1 MQISI
6 NDSPRMHAT
15 DKIRYAY
22 YTKGF
27 ASFFAAAPQGTG
39 KSRFELHVLHDIYQ
53 DWDKVKKFYF
63 FERSPEDFTLKLREL
78 NAVHGRVPA
87 IALDDMGAWFIK
99 YEWHNRTNIML
110 YKIFNLIRNRVSGVV
125 ASALDQEDIV
135 KFLRGKFMYEVF
147 FTPEYDTKNPLLPLQ
162 DRWVTAEVYRQQR
175 QPGNRFVTIKEFSDT
190 FTLEVPRD
198 IQDWEWNRRQEVVEL
213 LERDM
218 ENNRFQVKF
227 GNRLNSAEK
236 HLSTA
241 QVREITELLLK
252 LYDGKYFKRERKID
266 EILEELQ
273 KHGVPSS
280 VPHLKEVSGTLE
292 AMVRIK
298 KLHKRNSDG
307 YAFIQ
312 RSWRPW

>member
-1 MQISI
+1 MQINV
-6 NDSPRMHAT
+6 NDSPRMHAA

-39 KSRFELHVLHDIYQ
+39 KSRFELHVLHDVYQ

-63 FERSPEDFTLKLREL
+63 FERSPEDFTIKLRQL
-78 NAVHGRVPA
+78 NAVYGRVPA

-147 FTPEYDTKNPLLPLQ
+147 FTPEYDTRNPLLPLH
-162 DRWVTAEVYRQQR
+162 DRWVTATVYRQQR
-175 QPGNRFVTIKEFSDT
+175 QPGSRFVTVKEFSDS
-190 FTLEVPRD
+190 FSLEVPSD

-213 LERDM
+213 LERGM
-218 ENNRFQVKF
+218 GNNKF
-227 GNRLNSAEK
+227 EFKHGRRIDSAEK
-236 HLSTA
+236 HLSAT
-241 QVREITELLLK
+241 QIREITEVLLK
-252 LYDGKYFKRERKID
+252 LYNDRYFTKKRKID
-266 EILEELQ
+266 EVMEELQ
-273 KHGVPSS
+273 KHGLPSS
-280 VPHLKEVSGTLE
+280 VPHLKEVSSTLE

-298 KLHKRNSDG
+298 KLRKRNSEG

>member
-1 MQISI
+1 MQISV
-6 NDSPRMHAT
+6 NDNPRMQAT

-39 KSRFELHVLHDIYQ
+39 KSRFELHVLHDVYQ

-63 FERSPEDFTLKLREL
+63 FERSPEDFTSKLREL
-78 NAVHGRVPA
+78 NAVYGRLPA

-162 DRWVTAEVYRQQR
+162 DRWVTATVYRQQR
-175 QPGNRFVTIKEFSDT
+175 QPGNRFMTVKEFSDS

-218 ENNRFQVKF
+218 ERNKFQFKF
-227 GNRLNSAEK
+227 GNRQRSAEK
-236 HLSTA
+236 HLLATES
-241 QVREITELLLK
+241 REITELLLR
-252 LYDGKYFKRERKID
+252 LHDSKYFKKERRID
-266 EILEELQ
+266 EIMEELQ
-273 KHGVPSS
+273 KHGIPPS
-280 VPHLKEVSGTLE
+280 PPCLKEALGTLE

-298 KLHKRNSDG
+298 KLNKRKSDG

-312 RSWRPW
+312 RDWRPW

>member
-1 MQISI
+1 MY
-6 NDSPRMHAT
+6 T
-15 DKIRYAY
+15 TEKIRYAY

-27 ASFFAAAPQGTG
+27 ASFFASAPQGTG
-39 KSRFELHVLHDIYQ
+39 KSRFELHVLHDVYQ

-63 FERSPEDFTLKLREL
+63 FERSPEDFTVKLREL
-78 NAVHGRVPA
+78 NAVYGRVPA

-147 FTPEYDTKNPLLPLQ
+147 FAPEYDTKNPLLSLQ
-162 DRWVTAEVYRQQR
+162 DRWVTATVYRQNR
-175 QPGNRFVTIKEFSDT
+175 QPGNRFVIVREFSDT
-190 FTLEVPRD
+190 FNLEVPRD

-218 ENNRFQVKF
+218 ENSKF
-227 GNRLNSAEK
+227 EFNLGRRINSTEK
-236 HLSTA
+236 HLSAA
-241 QVREITELLLK
+241 QIKEVTELLLR
-252 LYDGKYFKRERKID
+252 LYNDRYFLKERKID
-266 EILEELQ
+266 EIMEELQ
-273 KHGVPSS
+273 KNGLPSS
-280 VPHLKEVSGTLE
+280 ISHLKEVSSTLE

-307 YAFIQ
+307 YTFIQ
-312 RSWRPW
+312 RSWRSW

>member
-1 MQISI
+1 
-6 NDSPRMHAT
+6 MHST

-39 KSRFELHVLHDIYQ
+39 KSRFELHVLHDVYQ
-53 DWDKVKKFYF
+53 DWDKIKKFYF
-63 FERSPEDFTLKLREL
+63 FERSPEDFTSKLRKL
-78 NAVHGRVPA
+78 NAEYGRVPA

-99 YEWHNRTNIML
+99 YEWYNRTNLML
-110 YKIFNLIRNRVSGVV
+110 YKIFNLIRNRVSGIV
-125 ASALDQEDIV
+125 ASALDQEDIM

-147 FTPEYDTKNPLLPLQ
+147 FAQEYDTENALLPQ
-162 DRWVTAEVYRQQR
+162 EDRRVTAIVYRRQR
-175 QPGNRFVTIKEFSDT
+175 RPGNRFITVKEFSDS
-190 FTLEVPRD
+190 FGLEVPRD
-198 IQDWEWNRRQEVVEL
+198 IQDWEWNRRQEVVEF

-218 ENNRFQVKF
+218 ENNKF
-227 GNRLNSAEK
+227 EFKYGKRMDSAEK
-236 HLSTA
+236 HLSA
-241 QVREITELLLK
+241 VQMREITELLLR
-252 LYDGKYFKRERKID
+252 LYNDKYFMKERTID
-266 EILEELQ
+266 EIMEELQ
-273 KHGVPSS
+273 KHDLSPS
-280 VPHLKEVSGTLE
+280 VFHLKEVSSTLE